1 MEEKGQTIE
10 DYKQYLES
18 DFPLLEK
25 FREIAPGSFK
35 HSQNVADMCE
45 LIAKELGLD
54 QDKMKVA
61 GLYHDVGKML
71 NPQMFTE
78 NQDDENPHDK
88 LEPNISYQIISRHL
102 SDSILILFNYDFPN
116 DIIKTISQHH
126 GNTIVKYFFDK
137 SGSEIEDNYRY
148 KCKQPETDEAAILMI
163 VDSVE
168 ATARSLASVNG
179 KMETSEKRH
188 EVVDNI
194 IMRLEEDGQL
204 DNIKVGVL
212 KVIRKILYKEL
223 DSLYHRRVAYPEDEE
238 KEDVDEKEVS

>member
-1 MEEKGQTIE
+1 MEEEQ
-10 DYKQYLES
+10 DYKQFLDS
-18 DFPLLEK
+18 DYPLLEK

-45 LIAKELGLD
+45 LIAKELDLD
-54 QDKMKVA
+54 SNLMKVA

-71 NPQMFTE
+71 NPQMFAE
-78 NQDDENPHDK
+78 NQDEENPHDK
-88 LEPNISYQIISRHL
+88 LKPDISYQIISRHL
-102 SDSILILFNYDFPN
+102 SDSILILFNYNFPV
-116 DIIKTISQHH
+116 DVIKMVSQHH
-126 GNTIVKYFFDK
+126 GNTVVKYFFDK
-137 SGSEIEDNYRY
+137 SKSEIEDNYRY

-179 KMETSEKRH
+179 KMENSEKRH
-188 EVVDNI
+188 AVVDNI

-212 KVIRKILYKEL
+212 KVIRKVLYKEL
-223 DSLYHRRVAYPEDEE
+223 DSLYHRRVAYPEEE
-238 KEDVDEKEVS
+238 EIVKEE

>member
-1 MEEKGQTIE
+1 MEEELDI
-10 DYKQYLES
+10 KQFLDS

-45 LIAKELGLD
+45 LIAKELGMD
-54 QDKMKVA
+54 QDVMKIA
-61 GLYHDVGKML
+61 GLYHDVGKMV

-78 NQDDENPHDK
+78 NQDEENPHDS

-102 SDSILILFNYDFPN
+102 SDSVLILFNHDFPAE
-116 DIIKTISQHH
+116 IIRIISQHH
-126 GNTIVKYFFDK
+126 GNTIIKYFYDK
-137 SGSEIEDNYRY
+137 SGSQIEDNYRY
-148 KCKQPETDEAAILMI
+148 KCKRPETDEAAILMI

-168 ATARSLASVNG
+168 ATARSLASVGNG
-179 KMETSEKRH
+179 KLENSDKRH
-188 EVVDNI
+188 AVVDNI

-212 KVIRKILYKEL
+212 KVIRKVLYKEL
-223 DSLYHRRVAYPEDEE
+223 DSLYHRRVAYPEEE
-238 KEDVDEKEVS
+238 EETVEE

>member
-1 MEEKGQTIE
+1 MEEQQE

-45 LIAKELGLD
+45 LIAKELSLD
-54 QDKMKVA
+54 QNMMKVA

-71 NPQMFTE
+71 NPQMFSE
-78 NQDDENPHDK
+78 NQDEENPHDK
-88 LEPNISYQIISRHL
+88 LEPNVSYQIISRHL
-102 SDSILILFNYDFPN
+102 SDSILILFNYDFPVE
-116 DIIKTISQHH
+116 IIKIISQHH
-126 GNTIVKYFFDK
+126 GNTVVKYFFDK
-137 SGSEIEDNYRY
+137 SKSKIEDNYRY
-148 KCKQPETDEAAILMI
+148 KCKQPETDESAILMI

-168 ATARSLASVNG
+168 ATARSLSTNG
-179 KMETSEKRH
+179 KMETPEKRH
-188 EVVDNI
+188 TVVDNI

-212 KVIRKILYKEL
+212 KVIRKVLYKEL

-238 KEDVDEKEVS
+238 KENVEEENV

>member
-1 MEEKGQTIE
+1 MEEQE

-45 LIAKELGLD
+45 LIAKELNLD
-54 QDKMKVA
+54 GNLMKVA
-61 GLYHDVGKML
+61 GLYHDVGKMI

-78 NQDDENPHDK
+78 NQDEKNPHDK
-88 LEPNISYQIISRHL
+88 LEPNISYQIISRHIG
-102 SDSILILFNYDFPN
+102 DSVLILFNYDFPVE
-116 DIIKTISQHH
+116 IIKMISQHH
-126 GNTIVKYFFDK
+126 GNTVIRYFYDRSK
-137 SGSEIEDNYRY
+137 SKIEDNYRY

-168 ATARSLASVNG
+168 ATARSLSTVNG
-179 KMETSEKRH
+179 KMESPDKRH
-188 EVVDNI
+188 AVVDNI

-212 KVIRKILYKEL
+212 KVIRKVLYREL
-223 DSLYHRRVAYPEDEE
+223 DSLYHRRVAYPEEE
-238 KEDVDEKEVS
+238 QEE